1 MPGIKSKAL
10 LLAALTANFII
21 HPAET
26 YGTERITITP
36 GRGASLQGVRTYS
49 GVVMAAYQK
58 VYAMNFEIWKPT
70 DLPAGW
76 YATFDGFPVAQIA
89 ENRWVYGQLDID
101 GTISPTNILVGSVVP
116 SSVPGLARIAAVW
129 SYGRSAN
136 SPEFQKIREYRCNR
150 MGWLN
155 DGYVNTIIAWHT
167 NRIGVYV
174 WLGNRWKKFVPNS
187 GEYTYQMLKRVSPY
201 IADELRKNHAWYQGG
216 EPVEIADLARQW
228 GYIWSGKVILESLKA
243 YQDSGGDNGNVT
255 SLHETSSSSS
265 SETPAP
271 SAPET
276 PSAQWDVD

>member
-1 MPGIKSKAL
+1 MRTKIL
-10 LLAALTANFII
+10 LLAVLSANLAIC
-21 HPAET
+21 PANSV
-26 YGTERITITP
+26 ERITITP
-36 GRGASLQGVRTYS
+36 GRGASLQGARTYS

-101 GTISPTNILVGSVVP
+101 GTIRPTNILVGSVVP
-116 SSVPGLARIAAVW
+116 SSVPGIARIAAVW
-129 SYGRSAN
+129 SYGKSVN
-136 SPEFQKIREYRCNR
+136 SPEFQKIRNAICNR

-167 NRIGVYV
+167 TKPGVWI
-174 WLGNRWKKFVPNS
+174 WLGDRWKKLIPRS
-187 GEYTYQMLKRVSPY
+187 GEYTWQMLKRLSPW

-216 EPVEIADLARQW
+216 EPMEIADLARQW

-243 YQDSGGDNGNVT
+243 YRDSSGGSENVT
-255 SLHETSSSSS
+255 SFHEQESNGES
-265 SETPAP
+265 P
-271 SAPET
+271 SAPPAPEQS
-276 PSAQWDVD
+276 PSQWDVD